1 MEILIKQYV
10 DEKTEI
16 EAKTNMEII
25 KLLGIGKNATKM
37 VKFADNNIGFYKNS
51 ALTTNA
57 ALDDFEYFI
66 SIMGREILG
75 FELANVQRVFDEN
88 NEKIGII
95 SENVANENERL
106 MMFSDILDIITQ
118 NPTEELLQAATNIR
132 KIREE
137 NMQTFSD
144 QYGGEKVFP
153 VVTNDE
159 EIVQIIDMFSIS
171 IDNLN
176 ITKEEKDNMLKKYF
190 EMIVLD
196 VLTGQKDRTNNN
208 YGILYNQQTKE
219 TRFSPLFDNSA
230 LHMPGVPDNY
240 CQLNGFL
247 IDRNNLMSV
256 LVNNYSEI
264 TLDIIN
270 PILERKDDIL
280 TRSQRLSQ
288 RVLDA
293 GQANM
298 VMGTLTDGL
307 NVLESITKQ
316 CSNKK

>member
-1 MEILIKQYV
+1 MEILLKQYV
-10 DEKTEI
+10 DENTEI
-16 EAKTNMEII
+16 EAKTNMEVI

-118 NPTEELLQAATNIR
+118 NPTEELLQAAANIR

-137 NMQTFSD
+137 NIQTFSD

-230 LHMPGVPDNY
+230 LHMPGIPDKY